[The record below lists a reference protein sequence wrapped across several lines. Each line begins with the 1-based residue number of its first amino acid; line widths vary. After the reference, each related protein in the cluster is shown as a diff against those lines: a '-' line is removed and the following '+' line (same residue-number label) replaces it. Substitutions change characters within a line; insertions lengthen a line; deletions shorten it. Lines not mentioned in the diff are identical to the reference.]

1 MSFMVTLCIRPGE
14 RVLSCVGTSLHAQF
28 LCSQRTGVNHL
39 LEYVTKGHEAR
50 QDDDALLGLALRSI
64 YNILEHGLLPPSM
77 LESHPHLTEKV
88 RGGEPRAWPNRG
100 ERCWT

>member
-1 MSFMVTLCIRPGE
+1 MANLICSPSF
-14 RVLSCVGTSLHAQF
+14 
-28 LCSQRTGVNHL
+28 TGVNYL

-50 QDDDALLGLALRSI
+50 RDDDALLGLALRSI

-88 RGGEPRAWPNRG
+88 RGGGAEGMAGQKRVRIGLNIYILCPARR
-100 ERCWT
+100 